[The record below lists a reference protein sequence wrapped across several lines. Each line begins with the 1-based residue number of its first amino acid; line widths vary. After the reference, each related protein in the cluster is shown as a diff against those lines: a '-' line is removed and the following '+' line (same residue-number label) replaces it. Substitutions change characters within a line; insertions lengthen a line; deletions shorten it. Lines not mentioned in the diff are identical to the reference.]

1 MLEDSCNRKLQMIPG
16 SFEYYAPRS
25 LSDAVKYLTE
35 HKDDVKILS
44 GGQSLL
50 PLMKMR
56 LSKPGYILDIGRIS
70 GLDSIAAE
78 GDSLIIGALITH
90 AQIEDS
96 ELLKKQCPL
105 LPQTATTI
113 ADVQV
118 RNRGTIGGSIAHAD
132 PAGDWPPAIMAL
144 DAEIKVVGANG
155 QRWIKC
161 DDFFLG
167 LRTSVLEPD
176 EVVTAIKVPVT
187 GNDKTAYLKAAPRSS
202 GFAVVGVAVRMA
214 MDAAGI
220 CSRITLG
227 ITGITDKAFR
237 ASLVEQMLAGKK
249 LDTKLIESA
258 AVESTRNVDVIE
270 DINGSSEYRRHLT
283 HVYVVRAIQAAMQG

>member
-1 MLEDSCNRKLQMIPG
+1 MIPG
-16 SFEYYAPRS
+16 SFDYYAPRS
-25 LSDAVKYLTE
+25 LSDAVKYLSE

-56 LSKPGYILDIGRIS
+56 LSKPGYILDIGRVP
-70 GLDSIAAE
+70 GLDTITE
-78 GDSLIIGALITH
+78 DGDHLIIGALVTH
-90 AQIEDS
+90 AQTEDS
-96 ELLKKQCPL
+96 ELLKNKCPL

-132 PAGDWPPAIMAL
+132 PAGDWPPAILVL
-144 DAEIKVVGANG
+144 DAEIKVVGPSG
-155 QRWIKC
+155 ERWVKC

-167 LRTSVLEPD
+167 LMMSVLEPD

-187 GNDKTAYLKAAPRSS
+187 DNDKTAYLKAAPRSS

-214 MDAAGI
+214 LEASGV
-220 CSRITLG
+220 CRRIALG

-237 ASLVEQMLAGKK
+237 AERLETMLTGKK
-249 LDTKLIESA
+249 LDTQLIEA
-258 AVESTRNVDVIE
+258 ASVEATRNIDVIE
-270 DINGSSEYRRHLT
+270 DINGSSEYRAHLT
-283 HVYVVRAIQAAMQG
+283 HVYVARAIQAALAA

>member
-1 MLEDSCNRKLQMIPG
+1 MIPG

-25 LSDAVKYLTE
+25 LSDAVQYLSA

-56 LSKPGYILDIGRIS
+56 LSKPGYILDIGRIA
-70 GLDSIAAE
+70 GLDSITE
-78 GDSLIIGALITH
+78 EDNNLIIGSLVTH

-96 ELLKKQCPL
+96 ELLKKKCPL

-132 PAGDWPPAIMAL
+132 PAGDWPAAIMAL
-144 DAEIKVVGANG
+144 DAEIKIVGPSG
-155 QRWIKC
+155 ERWVKC

-167 LRTSVLEPD
+167 LLMSVLEPD
-176 EVVTAIKVPVT
+176 EVVTAVKVPVT
-187 GNDKTAYLKAAPRSS
+187 DNDKTTYLKAAPRSS

-214 MDAAGI
+214 MDPSGM
-220 CSRITLG
+220 CRRIALG
-227 ITGITDKAFR
+227 ITGITDKAYR
-237 ASLVEQMLAGKK
+237 AQRVEQMLIGKK
-249 LDTKLIESA
+249 LDSKLIEDA
-258 AVESTRNVDVIE
+258 AVESTRNVDVVE
-270 DINGSSEYRRHLT
+270 DINGSSEYRAHLT
-283 HVYVVRAIQAAMQG
+283 HVYVARAIQAALQN